1 MGPVTAA
8 YAVSNVPSVDAAVD
22 AATADNDGVA
32 SRDAGSVDVGA
43 ADDSSS
49 ATNVDESADEDFGV
63 DVSENYQQ
71 AEPIDSS
78 FQYVYLASPSLP
90 SGTDQVVAFAT
101 PDDDDSLS
109 SATLNY
115 VSANG
120 IQGTIEAS
128 GTADNS
134 AAFVF
139 GSTLKSNT
147 YFLTSITY
155 ALQGDGSE
163 HEVDLSDRDYSFTV
177 INGSVSSE
185 GTSVYYAD
193 GDGNA
198 VEAQSI
204 QQALECADSPDG
216 ISTYAERSAR
226 NVGVIALDAGHGG
239 VDSGAQ
245 GNGKSEADLTWKI
258 MTACK
263 NKLEA
268 YGFKIV
274 LAREQ
279 SGYYPSNDYLYRV
292 QRCID
297 QGAQA
302 FVSFHINSGSSGAHG
317 AEVYAP
323 TANGT
328 DYTQVSVELANKV
341 MNNLAAMGLTYRG
354 VFQMEVGDEFA
365 VIRCAREQGIPG
377 ILIEH
382 GFISNYGDVVNYF
395 SDDGCRRLGEADAA
409 AIIAQFPHPYSVNGI
424 SFSEELG
431 HAGSTVK
438 IGVNV
443 SGKTDGLRYKF
454 VWHRAGSDWSDS
466 NWGVIG
472 QDLTSPSISWTLPQA
487 GEYEIYADVIDSNG
501 YVTSTSKYK
510 VVNWSLESLE
520 VSGSA
525 LCGKPVKLQAKVS
538 GDASGLKYKFVWEK
552 GGWAKW
558 GVAQQPS
565 ASSSC
570 EWTPTEPGE
579 YTVYLDVIDGSA
591 ERHLTRKVTVGER
604 YSVESLEVS
613 GSALC
618 GKPVKLQAKVSGD
631 ASGLK
636 YKFVWEKG
644 GWAKWGVAQQPSASS
659 SCEWTPTEP
668 GEYTVY
674 LDVIDGSAE
683 RHLTRKVTVGERYSV
698 ESLEVSGDARCG
710 KPVKLQAKVSGDAS
724 GLKYKFVWEK
734 GGWAKWGVA
743 QQPSASSSCEWT
755 PTEPGE
761 YTVYL
766 DVIDG
771 SAERHLTR
779 KVTVG
784 ERYSVESLEVSGS
797 ALCGKPVKLQAKVS
811 GDASGLK
818 YKFVWEKGGWAKWG
832 VAQQPSA
839 SSSCEWTPTE
849 PGEYTVYLDVIDGSA
864 ERHLTRKVTVG
875 ERYSVESLEVSGDAR
890 CGKPVKLQ
898 AKVSG
903 DASGL
908 KYKFVWEKGGWAKWG
923 VAQQPSASSSCEW
936 TPTEPGEY
944 TVYLDVID
952 GSAERHLTR
961 KVTVGERYSVES
973 LEVSGSALCGKPVKL
988 QAKVSGDASGLKYK
1002 FVWEKGGWAKWGVA
1016 QQPSASS
1023 SCEWTPTE
1031 PGEYTVYLD
1040 VIDGSAERHLTRK
1053 VTVEGTP
1060 IMGSLQTSV
1069 DAMVNLYEST
1079 GHTYPSDEFVSKGAP
1094 TIRDFCSLI
1103 VEAAVSEGVRPEVVF
1118 AQAMLE
1124 TGWLQFGGSV
1134 KPNQCNFA
1142 GLGAVNQQSGGAR
1155 FDDVYQG
1162 LLAQVQHLKGYAT
1175 GAALNN
1181 TCVDPRYEV
1190 LQSKGF
1196 LGVAPYLEDL
1206 NGRWAVPGDTYGQN
1220 IARIISLIG

>member
-1 MGPVTAA
+1 MKNALRASTVFSMATLLAASSLIGPVTAA
-8 YAVSNVPSVDAAVD
+8 YAANNVQSMDVASGAVPVDDSVTSRVEDSIDGEDVAVD
-22 AATADNDGVA
+22 QSLPVNAME
-32 SRDAGSVDVGA
+32 SE
-43 ADDSSS
+43 
-49 ATNVDESADEDFGV
+49 DEGFRV
-63 DVSENYQQ
+63 DVSAPEHE
-71 AEPIDSS
+71 AESVDSS
-78 FQYVYLASPSLP
+78 FQYVYLSYPSLP
-90 SGTDQVVAFAT
+90 GGTDQVVAFAT
-101 PDDDDSLS
+101 PDDGDTLA

-120 IQGTIEAS
+120 VQGTTVAS
-128 GTADNS
+128 ESAGNS

-155 ALQGDGSE
+155 VLQGDGTE
-163 HEVDLSDRDYSFTV
+163 HVVDLSDRDYSFTV
-177 INGSVSSE
+177 VDSSVSSE

-193 GDGNA
+193 GEGNA

-274 LAREQ
+274 LARQQ

-302 FVSFHINSGSSGAHG
+302 YVSFHINSGSSGAHG

-613 GSALC
+613 GDARC

-784 ERYSVESLEVSGS
+784 ERYSVESLEVSG
-797 ALCGKPVKLQAKVS
+797 
-811 GDASGLK
+811 
-818 YKFVWEKGGWAKWG
+818 
-832 VAQQPSA
+832 
-839 SSSCEWTPTE
+839 
-849 PGEYTVYLDVIDGSA
+849 
-864 ERHLTRKVTVG
+864 
-875 ERYSVESLEVSGDAR
+875 DAR
-890 CGKPVKLQ
+890 
-898 AKVSG
+898 
-903 DASGL
+903 
-908 KYKFVWEKGGWAKWG
+908 
-923 VAQQPSASSSCEW
+923 
-936 TPTEPGEY
+936 
-944 TVYLDVID
+944 
-952 GSAERHLTR
+952 
-961 KVTVGERYSVES
+961 
-973 LEVSGSALCGKPVKL
+973 CGKPVKL

>member
-8 YAVSNVPSVDAAVD
+8 YAANNVQSMDVAPGTVPVDD
-22 AATADNDGVA
+22 SVA
-32 SRDAGSVDVGA
+32 SRDESSIDGEDTAVDRSLPADATESEDEGFSVDV
-43 ADDSSS
+43 S
-49 ATNVDESADEDFGV
+49 APEHEVESV
-63 DVSENYQQ
+63 
-71 AEPIDSS
+71 DSS
-78 FQYVYLASPSLP
+78 FQYVYLAYPSLP

-101 PDDDDSLS
+101 PDDGDILA

-120 IQGTIEAS
+120 VQGTTVAS
-128 GTADNS
+128 ESAGNS

-155 ALQGDGSE
+155 VLQGDGTE
-163 HEVDLSDRDYSFTV
+163 HVVDLSDRDYSFT
-177 INGSVSSE
+177 IIDSSMNSE
-185 GTSVYYAD
+185 STSVYYAD

-487 GEYEIYADVIDSNG
+487 GEYEIYVDVIDSYG

-520 VSGSA
+520 VSG
-525 LCGKPVKLQAKVS
+525 
-538 GDASGLKYKFVWEK
+538 
-552 GGWAKW
+552 
-558 GVAQQPS
+558 
-565 ASSSC
+565 
-570 EWTPTEPGE
+570 
-579 YTVYLDVIDGSA
+579 
-591 ERHLTRKVTVGER
+591 
-604 YSVESLEVS
+604 
-613 GSALC
+613 
-618 GKPVKLQAKVSGD
+618 
-631 ASGLK
+631 
-636 YKFVWEKG
+636 
-644 GWAKWGVAQQPSASS
+644 
-659 SCEWTPTEP
+659 
-668 GEYTVY
+668 
-674 LDVIDGSAE
+674 
-683 RHLTRKVTVGERYSV
+683 
-698 ESLEVSGDARCG
+698 DAR
-710 KPVKLQAKVSGDAS
+710 
-724 GLKYKFVWEK
+724 
-734 GGWAKWGVA
+734 
-743 QQPSASSSCEWT
+743 
-755 PTEPGE
+755 
-761 YTVYL
+761 
-766 DVIDG
+766 
-771 SAERHLTR
+771 
-779 KVTVG
+779 
-784 ERYSVESLEVSGS
+784 
-797 ALCGKPVKLQAKVS
+797 
-811 GDASGLK
+811 
-818 YKFVWEKGGWAKWG
+818 
-832 VAQQPSA
+832 
-839 SSSCEWTPTE
+839 
-849 PGEYTVYLDVIDGSA
+849 
-864 ERHLTRKVTVG
+864 
-875 ERYSVESLEVSGDAR
+875 
-890 CGKPVKLQ
+890 
-898 AKVSG
+898 
-903 DASGL
+903 
-908 KYKFVWEKGGWAKWG
+908 
-923 VAQQPSASSSCEW
+923 
-936 TPTEPGEY
+936 
-944 TVYLDVID
+944 
-952 GSAERHLTR
+952 
-961 KVTVGERYSVES
+961 
-973 LEVSGSALCGKPVKL
+973 CGKPVKL

>member
-8 YAVSNVPSVDAAVD
+8 YAVSNVPSADAAVD

-71 AEPIDSS
+71 AEPVDSS
-78 FQYVYLASPSLP
+78 FQYVYLASPSVP

-155 ALQGDGSE
+155 VLRADDSE
-163 HEVDLSDRDYSFTV
+163 HELDLSDRDYSFTV
-177 INGSVSSE
+177 VDSSVSSE

-216 ISTYAERSAR
+216 VSTYAERSAR

-487 GEYEIYADVIDSNG
+487 GEYEIYVDVIDSNG

-520 VSGSA
+520 VSGDA

-570 EWTPTEPGE
+570 EWTPTEPG
-579 YTVYLDVIDGSA
+579 V
-591 ERHLTRKVTVGER
+591 
-604 YSVESLEVS
+604 
-613 GSALC
+613 
-618 GKPVKLQAKVSGD
+618 
-631 ASGLK
+631 
-636 YKFVWEKG
+636 
-644 GWAKWGVAQQPSASS
+644 
-659 SCEWTPTEP
+659 
-668 GEYTVY
+668 
-674 LDVIDGSAE
+674 
-683 RHLTRKVTVGERYSV
+683 
-698 ESLEVSGDARCG
+698 
-710 KPVKLQAKVSGDAS
+710 
-724 GLKYKFVWEK
+724 
-734 GGWAKWGVA
+734 
-743 QQPSASSSCEWT
+743 
-755 PTEPGE
+755 
-761 YTVYL
+761 
-766 DVIDG
+766 
-771 SAERHLTR
+771 
-779 KVTVG
+779 
-784 ERYSVESLEVSGS
+784 
-797 ALCGKPVKLQAKVS
+797 
-811 GDASGLK
+811 
-818 YKFVWEKGGWAKWG
+818 
-832 VAQQPSA
+832 
-839 SSSCEWTPTE
+839 
-849 PGEYTVYLDVIDGSA
+849 
-864 ERHLTRKVTVG
+864 
-875 ERYSVESLEVSGDAR
+875 
-890 CGKPVKLQ
+890 
-898 AKVSG
+898 
-903 DASGL
+903 
-908 KYKFVWEKGGWAKWG
+908 
-923 VAQQPSASSSCEW
+923 
-936 TPTEPGEY
+936 
-944 TVYLDVID
+944 
-952 GSAERHLTR
+952 
-961 KVTVGERYSVES
+961 
-973 LEVSGSALCGKPVKL
+973 
-988 QAKVSGDASGLKYK
+988 
-1002 FVWEKGGWAKWGVA
+1002 
-1016 QQPSASS
+1016 
-1023 SCEWTPTE
+1023 
-1031 PGEYTVYLD
+1031 YTVYLD

-1079 GHTYPSDEFVSKGAP
+1079 GHTYPSDEFISKGAP

-1181 TCVDPRYEV
+1181 ACVDPRYEV

>member
-1 MGPVTAA
+1 MKNALRASTVFSMATLLAASSLMGPVTAA
-8 YAVSNVPSVDAAVD
+8 YAANNVQSMDVASGTVPVDD
-22 AATADNDGVA
+22 SVA
-32 SRDAGSVDVGA
+32 SRDESSIDGEDTAVDRSLPADATESEGEGFSVDV
-43 ADDSSS
+43 S
-49 ATNVDESADEDFGV
+49 APEHEVESV
-63 DVSENYQQ
+63 
-71 AEPIDSS
+71 DSS
-78 FQYVYLASPSLP
+78 FQYVYLAYPSLP
-90 SGTDQVVAFAT
+90 GGTDQVVAFAT
-101 PDDDDSLS
+101 PDDGDTLA

-120 IQGTIEAS
+120 VKGTTVSSESA
-128 GTADNS
+128 GNS

-147 YFLTSITY
+147 YYLTSITY
-155 ALQGDGSE
+155 VLQGDGTE
-163 HEVDLSDRDYSFTV
+163 HVVDLSDRDYSFTV
-177 INGSVSSE
+177 VDGSVSSE

-487 GEYEIYADVIDSNG
+487 GEYEIYVDVIDSNG

-520 VSGSA
+520 VSGDA

-570 EWTPTEPGE
+570 EWTPTEPG
-579 YTVYLDVIDGSA
+579 V
-591 ERHLTRKVTVGER
+591 
-604 YSVESLEVS
+604 
-613 GSALC
+613 
-618 GKPVKLQAKVSGD
+618 
-631 ASGLK
+631 
-636 YKFVWEKG
+636 
-644 GWAKWGVAQQPSASS
+644 
-659 SCEWTPTEP
+659 
-668 GEYTVY
+668 
-674 LDVIDGSAE
+674 
-683 RHLTRKVTVGERYSV
+683 
-698 ESLEVSGDARCG
+698 
-710 KPVKLQAKVSGDAS
+710 
-724 GLKYKFVWEK
+724 
-734 GGWAKWGVA
+734 
-743 QQPSASSSCEWT
+743 
-755 PTEPGE
+755 
-761 YTVYL
+761 
-766 DVIDG
+766 
-771 SAERHLTR
+771 
-779 KVTVG
+779 
-784 ERYSVESLEVSGS
+784 
-797 ALCGKPVKLQAKVS
+797 
-811 GDASGLK
+811 
-818 YKFVWEKGGWAKWG
+818 
-832 VAQQPSA
+832 
-839 SSSCEWTPTE
+839 
-849 PGEYTVYLDVIDGSA
+849 
-864 ERHLTRKVTVG
+864 
-875 ERYSVESLEVSGDAR
+875 
-890 CGKPVKLQ
+890 
-898 AKVSG
+898 
-903 DASGL
+903 
-908 KYKFVWEKGGWAKWG
+908 
-923 VAQQPSASSSCEW
+923 
-936 TPTEPGEY
+936 
-944 TVYLDVID
+944 
-952 GSAERHLTR
+952 
-961 KVTVGERYSVES
+961 
-973 LEVSGSALCGKPVKL
+973 
-988 QAKVSGDASGLKYK
+988 
-1002 FVWEKGGWAKWGVA
+1002 
-1016 QQPSASS
+1016 
-1023 SCEWTPTE
+1023 
-1031 PGEYTVYLD
+1031 YTVYLD

-1079 GHTYPSDEFVSKGAP
+1079 GHTYPSDEFISKGAP

-1181 TCVDPRYEV
+1181 ACVDPRYEV

>member
-1 MGPVTAA
+1 MGPAAAA
-8 YAVSNVPSVDAAVD
+8 YAASNVPSVDVAVD

-32 SRDAGSVDVGA
+32 SRDAGSVDVDA
-43 ADDSSS
+43 ADDSLP
-49 ATNVDESADEDFGV
+49 AMNVDESADEDFGF

-71 AEPIDSS
+71 AEPVDSS
-78 FQYVYLASPSLP
+78 FQYVYLAYPSLP
-90 SGTDQVVAFAT
+90 SGADQVVAFAT
-101 PDDDDSLS
+101 PDDGDSLA

-120 IQGTIEAS
+120 VQGTTVAS
-128 GTADNS
+128 ESAGNS

-155 ALQGDGSE
+155 VLQGDDTE
-163 HEVDLSDRDYSFTV
+163 HVVDLSDRDYSFTV
-177 INGSVSSE
+177 VDSSVSSE

-268 YGFKIV
+268 YGFKVV
-274 LAREQ
+274 LARQQ

-382 GFISNYGDVVNYF
+382 GFISNYGDVANYF

-431 HAGSTVK
+431 CTGSTVK
-438 IGVNV
+438 IGVSV

-454 VWHRAGSDWSDS
+454 VWHRVGSDWSDS

-510 VVNWSLESLE
+510 VVNWSLKSL
-520 VSGSA
+520 
-525 LCGKPVKLQAKVS
+525 
-538 GDASGLKYKFVWEK
+538 D
-552 GGWAKW
+552 
-558 GVAQQPS
+558 
-565 ASSSC
+565 
-570 EWTPTEPGE
+570 
-579 YTVYLDVIDGSA
+579 
-591 ERHLTRKVTVGER
+591 
-604 YSVESLEVS
+604 
-613 GSALC
+613 
-618 GKPVKLQAKVSGD
+618 
-631 ASGLK
+631 
-636 YKFVWEKG
+636 
-644 GWAKWGVAQQPSASS
+644 
-659 SCEWTPTEP
+659 
-668 GEYTVY
+668 
-674 LDVIDGSAE
+674 
-683 RHLTRKVTVGERYSV
+683 
-698 ESLEVSGDARCG
+698 VSGDARCG

-743 QQPSASSSCEWT
+743 QQPSAASSCEWT
-755 PTEPGE
+755 PTEPG
-761 YTVYL
+761 V
-766 DVIDG
+766 
-771 SAERHLTR
+771 
-779 KVTVG
+779 
-784 ERYSVESLEVSGS
+784 
-797 ALCGKPVKLQAKVS
+797 
-811 GDASGLK
+811 
-818 YKFVWEKGGWAKWG
+818 
-832 VAQQPSA
+832 
-839 SSSCEWTPTE
+839 
-849 PGEYTVYLDVIDGSA
+849 
-864 ERHLTRKVTVG
+864 
-875 ERYSVESLEVSGDAR
+875 
-890 CGKPVKLQ
+890 
-898 AKVSG
+898 
-903 DASGL
+903 
-908 KYKFVWEKGGWAKWG
+908 
-923 VAQQPSASSSCEW
+923 
-936 TPTEPGEY
+936 
-944 TVYLDVID
+944 
-952 GSAERHLTR
+952 
-961 KVTVGERYSVES
+961 
-973 LEVSGSALCGKPVKL
+973 
-988 QAKVSGDASGLKYK
+988 
-1002 FVWEKGGWAKWGVA
+1002 
-1016 QQPSASS
+1016 
-1023 SCEWTPTE
+1023 
-1031 PGEYTVYLD
+1031 YTVYLD

-1079 GHTYPSDEFVSKGAP
+1079 GHTYPSDEFISKGAP

-1181 TCVDPRYEV
+1181 ACVDPRYEV

>member
-1 MGPVTAA
+1 MGPVAAA
-8 YAVSNVPSVDAAVD
+8 YAASNVPSADAAVD
-22 AATADNDGVA
+22 AATADDDGEA
-32 SRDAGSVDVGA
+32 SRDAGSVDVDA
-43 ADDSSS
+43 ADDSSP

-63 DVSENYQQ
+63 DVSENHQQ
-71 AEPIDSS
+71 AEPVDSS
-78 FQYVYLASPSLP
+78 FQYVYLAYPSLS

-101 PDDDDSLS
+101 PDDGDSLA

-120 IQGTIEAS
+120 VQGTIEAS
-128 GTADNS
+128 ATADNS
-134 AAFVF
+134 AAFIF
-139 GSTLKSNT
+139 GSQLESNT

-382 GFISNYGDVVNYF
+382 GFISNYGDVANYF

-510 VVNWSLESLE
+510 VVNWSL
-520 VSGSA
+520 
-525 LCGKPVKLQAKVS
+525 
-538 GDASGLKYKFVWEK
+538 
-552 GGWAKW
+552 
-558 GVAQQPS
+558 
-565 ASSSC
+565 
-570 EWTPTEPGE
+570 
-579 YTVYLDVIDGSA
+579 
-591 ERHLTRKVTVGER
+591 
-604 YSVESLEVS
+604 
-613 GSALC
+613 
-618 GKPVKLQAKVSGD
+618 
-631 ASGLK
+631 
-636 YKFVWEKG
+636 
-644 GWAKWGVAQQPSASS
+644 
-659 SCEWTPTEP
+659 
-668 GEYTVY
+668 
-674 LDVIDGSAE
+674 
-683 RHLTRKVTVGERYSV
+683 
-698 ESLEVSGDARCG
+698 
-710 KPVKLQAKVSGDAS
+710 
-724 GLKYKFVWEK
+724 
-734 GGWAKWGVA
+734 
-743 QQPSASSSCEWT
+743 
-755 PTEPGE
+755 
-761 YTVYL
+761 
-766 DVIDG
+766 
-771 SAERHLTR
+771 
-779 KVTVG
+779 
-784 ERYSVESLEVSGS
+784 
-797 ALCGKPVKLQAKVS
+797 
-811 GDASGLK
+811 
-818 YKFVWEKGGWAKWG
+818 
-832 VAQQPSA
+832 
-839 SSSCEWTPTE
+839 
-849 PGEYTVYLDVIDGSA
+849 
-864 ERHLTRKVTVG
+864 
-875 ERYSVESLEVSGDAR
+875 
-890 CGKPVKLQ
+890 
-898 AKVSG
+898 
-903 DASGL
+903 
-908 KYKFVWEKGGWAKWG
+908 
-923 VAQQPSASSSCEW
+923 
-936 TPTEPGEY
+936 
-944 TVYLDVID
+944 
-952 GSAERHLTR
+952 
-961 KVTVGERYSVES
+961 ES

>member
-1 MGPVTAA
+1 MKNALRASTVFSMATLLAASSLMGPVTAA
-8 YAVSNVPSVDAAVD
+8 YAANNVQSMDVASGTVPVDD
-22 AATADNDGVA
+22 SVA
-32 SRDAGSVDVGA
+32 SRDESSIDGEDTAVDRSLPADATESEDEGFSVDV
-43 ADDSSS
+43 S
-49 ATNVDESADEDFGV
+49 APEHEVESV
-63 DVSENYQQ
+63 
-71 AEPIDSS
+71 DSS
-78 FQYVYLASPSLP
+78 FQYVYLAYPSLP

-101 PDDDDSLS
+101 PDDGDILA

-120 IQGTIEAS
+120 VQGTTVAS
-128 GTADNS
+128 ESAGNS

-155 ALQGDGSE
+155 VLQGDGTE
-163 HEVDLSDRDYSFTV
+163 HVVDLSDRDYSFM
-177 INGSVSSE
+177 IIDSSMNSE
-185 GTSVYYAD
+185 STSVYYAD

-216 ISTYAERSAR
+216 ISTHAERSAR

-382 GFISNYGDVVNYF
+382 GFISNYGDVANYF

-591 ERHLTRKVTVGER
+591 ERHLTRKVTV
-604 YSVESLEVS
+604 
-613 GSALC
+613 
-618 GKPVKLQAKVSGD
+618 
-631 ASGLK
+631 
-636 YKFVWEKG
+636 
-644 GWAKWGVAQQPSASS
+644 
-659 SCEWTPTEP
+659 
-668 GEYTVY
+668 
-674 LDVIDGSAE
+674 
-683 RHLTRKVTVGERYSV
+683 
-698 ESLEVSGDARCG
+698 
-710 KPVKLQAKVSGDAS
+710 
-724 GLKYKFVWEK
+724 
-734 GGWAKWGVA
+734 
-743 QQPSASSSCEWT
+743 
-755 PTEPGE
+755 
-761 YTVYL
+761 
-766 DVIDG
+766 
-771 SAERHLTR
+771 
-779 KVTVG
+779 
-784 ERYSVESLEVSGS
+784 
-797 ALCGKPVKLQAKVS
+797 
-811 GDASGLK
+811 
-818 YKFVWEKGGWAKWG
+818 
-832 VAQQPSA
+832 
-839 SSSCEWTPTE
+839 
-849 PGEYTVYLDVIDGSA
+849 
-864 ERHLTRKVTVG
+864 
-875 ERYSVESLEVSGDAR
+875 
-890 CGKPVKLQ
+890 
-898 AKVSG
+898 
-903 DASGL
+903 
-908 KYKFVWEKGGWAKWG
+908 
-923 VAQQPSASSSCEW
+923 
-936 TPTEPGEY
+936 
-944 TVYLDVID
+944 
-952 GSAERHLTR
+952 
-961 KVTVGERYSVES
+961 
-973 LEVSGSALCGKPVKL
+973 
-988 QAKVSGDASGLKYK
+988 
-1002 FVWEKGGWAKWGVA
+1002 
-1016 QQPSASS
+1016 
-1023 SCEWTPTE
+1023 
-1031 PGEYTVYLD
+1031 
-1040 VIDGSAERHLTRK
+1040 
-1053 VTVEGTP
+1053 EGTP

-1079 GHTYPSDEFVSKGAP
+1079 GHTYPSDAFVSKGAP

>member
-1 MGPVTAA
+1 MDVASDVVLAG
-8 YAVSNVPSVDAAVD
+8 
-22 AATADNDGVA
+22 DGVA
-32 SRDAGSVDVGA
+32 SRGEDSAGGDAAANQSPSTDVDDSTEEDFRADASVDERQV
-43 ADDSSS
+43 
-49 ATNVDESADEDFGV
+49 
-63 DVSENYQQ
+63 
-71 AEPIDSS
+71 EPSDSS
-78 FQYVYLASPSLP
+78 FQYVYLAYPSLP
-90 SGTDQVVAFAT
+90 GGTGQVVAFAT
-101 PDDDDSLS
+101 PDDGDTIA
-109 SATLNY
+109 SAKLNY

-120 IQGTIEAS
+120 VQGTIEAS
-128 GTADNS
+128 ATADNS
-134 AAFVF
+134 AAFIF
-139 GSTLKSNT
+139 GSQLESNT

-177 INGSVSSE
+177 VDGSVSSE

-274 LAREQ
+274 LARQQ

-323 TANGT
+323 TANDA

-382 GFISNYGDVVNYF
+382 GFISNYGDVANYF

-424 SFSEELG
+424 TFSEELG
-431 HAGSTVK
+431 CTGSTVK
-438 IGVNV
+438 IGVSV

-472 QDLTSPSISWTLPQA
+472 QDLTSSSISWTLPQA

-520 VSGSA
+520 VSGDA
-525 LCGKPVKLQAKVS
+525 LCGKPA
-538 GDASGLKYKFVWEK
+538 
-552 GGWAKW
+552 
-558 GVAQQPS
+558 
-565 ASSSC
+565 
-570 EWTPTEPGE
+570 
-579 YTVYLDVIDGSA
+579 
-591 ERHLTRKVTVGER
+591 
-604 YSVESLEVS
+604 
-613 GSALC
+613 
-618 GKPVKLQAKVSGD
+618 
-631 ASGLK
+631 
-636 YKFVWEKG
+636 
-644 GWAKWGVAQQPSASS
+644 
-659 SCEWTPTEP
+659 
-668 GEYTVY
+668 
-674 LDVIDGSAE
+674 
-683 RHLTRKVTVGERYSV
+683 
-698 ESLEVSGDARCG
+698 
-710 KPVKLQAKVSGDAS
+710 
-724 GLKYKFVWEK
+724 
-734 GGWAKWGVA
+734 
-743 QQPSASSSCEWT
+743 
-755 PTEPGE
+755 
-761 YTVYL
+761 
-766 DVIDG
+766 
-771 SAERHLTR
+771 
-779 KVTVG
+779 
-784 ERYSVESLEVSGS
+784 
-797 ALCGKPVKLQAKVS
+797 
-811 GDASGLK
+811 
-818 YKFVWEKGGWAKWG
+818 
-832 VAQQPSA
+832 
-839 SSSCEWTPTE
+839 
-849 PGEYTVYLDVIDGSA
+849 
-864 ERHLTRKVTVG
+864 
-875 ERYSVESLEVSGDAR
+875 
-890 CGKPVKLQ
+890 
-898 AKVSG
+898 
-903 DASGL
+903 
-908 KYKFVWEKGGWAKWG
+908 
-923 VAQQPSASSSCEW
+923 
-936 TPTEPGEY
+936 
-944 TVYLDVID
+944 
-952 GSAERHLTR
+952 
-961 KVTVGERYSVES
+961 
-973 LEVSGSALCGKPVKL
+973 KL

-1079 GHTYPSDEFVSKGAP
+1079 GHTYPSDAFVSKGAP

>member
-1 MGPVTAA
+1 MKNALRASTVFSMATLLAASSLMGPVTAA
-8 YAVSNVPSVDAAVD
+8 YAANNVQSMDVASGTVPVDD
-22 AATADNDGVA
+22 SVA
-32 SRDAGSVDVGA
+32 SRDESSIDGEDTAVDRSLPADATESEDEGFSVDV
-43 ADDSSS
+43 S
-49 ATNVDESADEDFGV
+49 APEHEVESV
-63 DVSENYQQ
+63 
-71 AEPIDSS
+71 DSS
-78 FQYVYLASPSLP
+78 FQYVYLAYPSLP

-101 PDDDDSLS
+101 PDDGDILA

-120 IQGTIEAS
+120 VQGTTVAS
-128 GTADNS
+128 ESAGNS

-155 ALQGDGSE
+155 VLQGDGTE
-163 HEVDLSDRDYSFTV
+163 HVVDLSDRDYSFM
-177 INGSVSSE
+177 IIDSSMNSE
-185 GTSVYYAD
+185 STSVYYAD

-263 NKLEA
+263 KKLEA

-302 FVSFHINSGSSGAHG
+302 YVSFHINSGSSGAHG

-382 GFISNYGDVVNYF
+382 GFISNYGDVANYF

-510 VVNWSLESLE
+510 VVNWSL
-520 VSGSA
+520 
-525 LCGKPVKLQAKVS
+525 
-538 GDASGLKYKFVWEK
+538 
-552 GGWAKW
+552 
-558 GVAQQPS
+558 
-565 ASSSC
+565 
-570 EWTPTEPGE
+570 
-579 YTVYLDVIDGSA
+579 
-591 ERHLTRKVTVGER
+591 
-604 YSVESLEVS
+604 
-613 GSALC
+613 
-618 GKPVKLQAKVSGD
+618 
-631 ASGLK
+631 
-636 YKFVWEKG
+636 
-644 GWAKWGVAQQPSASS
+644 
-659 SCEWTPTEP
+659 
-668 GEYTVY
+668 
-674 LDVIDGSAE
+674 
-683 RHLTRKVTVGERYSV
+683 
-698 ESLEVSGDARCG
+698 
-710 KPVKLQAKVSGDAS
+710 
-724 GLKYKFVWEK
+724 
-734 GGWAKWGVA
+734 
-743 QQPSASSSCEWT
+743 
-755 PTEPGE
+755 
-761 YTVYL
+761 
-766 DVIDG
+766 
-771 SAERHLTR
+771 
-779 KVTVG
+779 
-784 ERYSVESLEVSGS
+784 
-797 ALCGKPVKLQAKVS
+797 
-811 GDASGLK
+811 
-818 YKFVWEKGGWAKWG
+818 
-832 VAQQPSA
+832 
-839 SSSCEWTPTE
+839 
-849 PGEYTVYLDVIDGSA
+849 
-864 ERHLTRKVTVG
+864 
-875 ERYSVESLEVSGDAR
+875 
-890 CGKPVKLQ
+890 
-898 AKVSG
+898 
-903 DASGL
+903 
-908 KYKFVWEKGGWAKWG
+908 
-923 VAQQPSASSSCEW
+923 
-936 TPTEPGEY
+936 
-944 TVYLDVID
+944 
-952 GSAERHLTR
+952 
-961 KVTVGERYSVES
+961 ES

>member
-1 MGPVTAA
+1 MKKALRASTAFSLAGLLTISSLIGPVTAA
-8 YAVSNVPSVDAAVD
+8 YAVSNVPSADAAVC
-22 AATADNDGVA
+22 AATADDDGVA

-43 ADDSSS
+43 ADDSSP
-49 ATNVDESADEDFGV
+49 ATNVDESADEDFDV

-71 AEPIDSS
+71 AEPLDSS
-78 FQYVYLASPSLP
+78 FQYVYLAYPSLP
-90 SGTDQVVAFAT
+90 SGTDQVIAFAT

-128 GTADNS
+128 ATADNS
-134 AAFVF
+134 VAFTF
-139 GSTLKSNT
+139 GSQLESNT

-155 ALQGDGSE
+155 VLQGDGTE
-163 HEVDLSDRDYSFTV
+163 YVVDLSDRDYSFT
-177 INGSVSSE
+177 IIDSSMNSE

-193 GDGNA
+193 SDGNA

-216 ISTYAERSAR
+216 VSTYAERSAR

-268 YGFKIV
+268 YGFKVV

-382 GFISNYGDVVNYF
+382 GFISNYGDVANFF

-409 AIIAQFPHPYSVNGI
+409 AIIAQFPHPYSIDGI
-424 SFSEELG
+424 SFSEDMG
-431 HAGSTVK
+431 RAGTSIN

-443 SGKTDGLRYKF
+443 VGKTNGLKYKF
-454 VWHRAGSDWSDS
+454 VWHKSGMDWSDD
-466 NWGVIG
+466 NWGIIG
-472 QDLTSPSISWTLPQA
+472 QDLTKPSVSWTLPKA
-487 GEYEIYADVIDSNG
+487 GNYEIYADVIDSNG
-501 YVTSTSKYK
+501 YITSTSEYK
-510 VVNWSLESLE
+510 VVNWSLESLD
-520 VSGSA
+520 VSGDA
-525 LCGKPVKLQAKVS
+525 RCGKPVKLRAKVS

-570 EWTPTEPGE
+570 EWTPTEPGD
-579 YTVYLDVIDGSA
+579 YTVYLDVIDGSGQK
-591 ERHLTRKVTVGER
+591 HMTRKVTVGER
-604 YSVESLEVS
+604 YTLESLDVS
-613 GSALC
+613 GDARC
-618 GKPVKLQAKVSGD
+618 GKPVKLRAKVSGD

-668 GEYTVY
+668 GDYTVY
-674 LDVIDGSAE
+674 LDVINGSDQK
-683 RHLTRKVTVGERYSV
+683 HMTRKVTVV
-698 ESLEVSGDARCG
+698 
-710 KPVKLQAKVSGDAS
+710 
-724 GLKYKFVWEK
+724 
-734 GGWAKWGVA
+734 
-743 QQPSASSSCEWT
+743 
-755 PTEPGE
+755 
-761 YTVYL
+761 
-766 DVIDG
+766 
-771 SAERHLTR
+771 
-779 KVTVG
+779 
-784 ERYSVESLEVSGS
+784 
-797 ALCGKPVKLQAKVS
+797 
-811 GDASGLK
+811 
-818 YKFVWEKGGWAKWG
+818 
-832 VAQQPSA
+832 
-839 SSSCEWTPTE
+839 
-849 PGEYTVYLDVIDGSA
+849 
-864 ERHLTRKVTVG
+864 
-875 ERYSVESLEVSGDAR
+875 
-890 CGKPVKLQ
+890 
-898 AKVSG
+898 
-903 DASGL
+903 
-908 KYKFVWEKGGWAKWG
+908 
-923 VAQQPSASSSCEW
+923 
-936 TPTEPGEY
+936 
-944 TVYLDVID
+944 
-952 GSAERHLTR
+952 
-961 KVTVGERYSVES
+961 
-973 LEVSGSALCGKPVKL
+973 
-988 QAKVSGDASGLKYK
+988 
-1002 FVWEKGGWAKWGVA
+1002 
-1016 QQPSASS
+1016 
-1023 SCEWTPTE
+1023 
-1031 PGEYTVYLD
+1031 
-1040 VIDGSAERHLTRK
+1040 
-1053 VTVEGTP
+1053 GTP
-1060 IMGSLQTSV
+1060 IMGKSSV
-1069 DAMVNLYEST
+1069 SAESMAKVFTAT
-1079 GHTYPSDEFVSKGAP
+1079 GNAYPTHVYSQKGAAD
-1094 TIRDFCSLI
+1094 ISEFCEQ
-1103 VEAAVSEGVRPEVVF
+1103 VVNAASSEGVRPEVVF

-1134 KPNQCNFA
+1134 SVDQCNFA
-1142 GLGAVNQQSGGAR
+1142 GLGATGSQIKGAS
-1155 FDDVYQG
+1155 FDSVYQG
-1162 LLAQVQHLKGYAT
+1162 LLAQTQHLKGYAT
-1175 GAALNN
+1175 TASLTN
-1181 TCVDPRYEV
+1181 TCVDPRYQV
-1190 LQSKGF
+1190 LVDKGL
-1196 LGVAPYLEDL
+1196 LGVSPCLEDL
-1206 NGRWAVPGDTYGQN
+1206 NGLWAVPGDGYGQ
-1220 IARIISLIG
+1220 RISKLIDRLI

>member
-1 MGPVTAA
+1 MDVAPGTVPVDD
-8 YAVSNVPSVDAAVD
+8 S
-22 AATADNDGVA
+22 VA
-32 SRDAGSVDVGA
+32 SRDESSIDGEDTAVDRSLPADATESEDEGFSVDV
-43 ADDSSS
+43 S
-49 ATNVDESADEDFGV
+49 APEHEVESV
-63 DVSENYQQ
+63 
-71 AEPIDSS
+71 DSS
-78 FQYVYLASPSLP
+78 FQYVYLAYPSLP

-101 PDDDDSLS
+101 PDDGDILA

-120 IQGTIEAS
+120 VQGTTVAS
-128 GTADNS
+128 ESAGNS

-155 ALQGDGSE
+155 VLQGDGTE
-163 HEVDLSDRDYSFTV
+163 HVVDLSDRDYSFT
-177 INGSVSSE
+177 IIDSSMNSE
-185 GTSVYYAD
+185 STSVYYAD

-382 GFISNYGDVVNYF
+382 GFISNYGDVANYF

-591 ERHLTRKVTVGER
+591 ERHLTRKVTV
-604 YSVESLEVS
+604 
-613 GSALC
+613 
-618 GKPVKLQAKVSGD
+618 
-631 ASGLK
+631 
-636 YKFVWEKG
+636 
-644 GWAKWGVAQQPSASS
+644 
-659 SCEWTPTEP
+659 
-668 GEYTVY
+668 
-674 LDVIDGSAE
+674 
-683 RHLTRKVTVGERYSV
+683 
-698 ESLEVSGDARCG
+698 
-710 KPVKLQAKVSGDAS
+710 
-724 GLKYKFVWEK
+724 
-734 GGWAKWGVA
+734 
-743 QQPSASSSCEWT
+743 
-755 PTEPGE
+755 
-761 YTVYL
+761 
-766 DVIDG
+766 
-771 SAERHLTR
+771 
-779 KVTVG
+779 
-784 ERYSVESLEVSGS
+784 
-797 ALCGKPVKLQAKVS
+797 
-811 GDASGLK
+811 
-818 YKFVWEKGGWAKWG
+818 
-832 VAQQPSA
+832 
-839 SSSCEWTPTE
+839 
-849 PGEYTVYLDVIDGSA
+849 
-864 ERHLTRKVTVG
+864 
-875 ERYSVESLEVSGDAR
+875 
-890 CGKPVKLQ
+890 
-898 AKVSG
+898 
-903 DASGL
+903 
-908 KYKFVWEKGGWAKWG
+908 
-923 VAQQPSASSSCEW
+923 
-936 TPTEPGEY
+936 
-944 TVYLDVID
+944 
-952 GSAERHLTR
+952 
-961 KVTVGERYSVES
+961 
-973 LEVSGSALCGKPVKL
+973 
-988 QAKVSGDASGLKYK
+988 
-1002 FVWEKGGWAKWGVA
+1002 
-1016 QQPSASS
+1016 
-1023 SCEWTPTE
+1023 
-1031 PGEYTVYLD
+1031 
-1040 VIDGSAERHLTRK
+1040 
-1053 VTVEGTP
+1053 EGTP

-1079 GHTYPSDEFVSKGAP
+1079 GHTYPSDAFVSKGAP

>member
-1 MGPVTAA
+1 M
-8 YAVSNVPSVDAAVD
+8 
-22 AATADNDGVA
+22 
-32 SRDAGSVDVGA
+32 
-43 ADDSSS
+43 
-49 ATNVDESADEDFGV
+49 E
-63 DVSENYQQ
+63 
-71 AEPIDSS
+71 
-78 FQYVYLASPSLP
+78 
-90 SGTDQVVAFAT
+90 
-101 PDDDDSLS
+101 
-109 SATLNY
+109 
-115 VSANG
+115 
-120 IQGTIEAS
+120 
-128 GTADNS
+128 
-134 AAFVF
+134 
-139 GSTLKSNT
+139 SNT

-204 QQALECADSPDG
+204 QQALGCADSPDG

-382 GFISNYGDVVNYF
+382 GFISNYGDVANYF

-520 VSGSA
+520 VSG
-525 LCGKPVKLQAKVS
+525 
-538 GDASGLKYKFVWEK
+538 
-552 GGWAKW
+552 
-558 GVAQQPS
+558 
-565 ASSSC
+565 
-570 EWTPTEPGE
+570 
-579 YTVYLDVIDGSA
+579 
-591 ERHLTRKVTVGER
+591 
-604 YSVESLEVS
+604 
-613 GSALC
+613 
-618 GKPVKLQAKVSGD
+618 
-631 ASGLK
+631 
-636 YKFVWEKG
+636 
-644 GWAKWGVAQQPSASS
+644 
-659 SCEWTPTEP
+659 
-668 GEYTVY
+668 
-674 LDVIDGSAE
+674 
-683 RHLTRKVTVGERYSV
+683 
-698 ESLEVSGDARCG
+698 DAR
-710 KPVKLQAKVSGDAS
+710 
-724 GLKYKFVWEK
+724 
-734 GGWAKWGVA
+734 
-743 QQPSASSSCEWT
+743 
-755 PTEPGE
+755 
-761 YTVYL
+761 
-766 DVIDG
+766 
-771 SAERHLTR
+771 
-779 KVTVG
+779 
-784 ERYSVESLEVSGS
+784 
-797 ALCGKPVKLQAKVS
+797 
-811 GDASGLK
+811 
-818 YKFVWEKGGWAKWG
+818 
-832 VAQQPSA
+832 
-839 SSSCEWTPTE
+839 
-849 PGEYTVYLDVIDGSA
+849 
-864 ERHLTRKVTVG
+864 
-875 ERYSVESLEVSGDAR
+875 
-890 CGKPVKLQ
+890 
-898 AKVSG
+898 
-903 DASGL
+903 
-908 KYKFVWEKGGWAKWG
+908 
-923 VAQQPSASSSCEW
+923 
-936 TPTEPGEY
+936 
-944 TVYLDVID
+944 
-952 GSAERHLTR
+952 
-961 KVTVGERYSVES
+961 
-973 LEVSGSALCGKPVKL
+973 CGKPVKL

>member
-1 MGPVTAA
+1 MKNALRASTVFSMATLLAASSLMGPVTAA
-8 YAVSNVPSVDAAVD
+8 YAANNVQSMDVAPGTVPVDD
-22 AATADNDGVA
+22 SVA
-32 SRDAGSVDVGA
+32 SRDESSIDGEDTAVDRSLPADATESEDEGFSVDV
-43 ADDSSS
+43 S
-49 ATNVDESADEDFGV
+49 APEHEV
-63 DVSENYQQ
+63 
-71 AEPIDSS
+71 EPVDSS

-155 ALQGDGSE
+155 VLRADDSE
-163 HEVDLSDRDYSFTV
+163 HELDLSDRDYSFTV
-177 INGSVSSE
+177 VDSSVSSE

-216 ISTYAERSAR
+216 VSTYAERSAR

-487 GEYEIYADVIDSNG
+487 GEYEIYVDVIDSNG

-520 VSGSA
+520 VSG
-525 LCGKPVKLQAKVS
+525 
-538 GDASGLKYKFVWEK
+538 
-552 GGWAKW
+552 
-558 GVAQQPS
+558 
-565 ASSSC
+565 
-570 EWTPTEPGE
+570 
-579 YTVYLDVIDGSA
+579 
-591 ERHLTRKVTVGER
+591 
-604 YSVESLEVS
+604 
-613 GSALC
+613 
-618 GKPVKLQAKVSGD
+618 
-631 ASGLK
+631 
-636 YKFVWEKG
+636 
-644 GWAKWGVAQQPSASS
+644 
-659 SCEWTPTEP
+659 
-668 GEYTVY
+668 
-674 LDVIDGSAE
+674 
-683 RHLTRKVTVGERYSV
+683 
-698 ESLEVSGDARCG
+698 DAR
-710 KPVKLQAKVSGDAS
+710 
-724 GLKYKFVWEK
+724 
-734 GGWAKWGVA
+734 
-743 QQPSASSSCEWT
+743 
-755 PTEPGE
+755 
-761 YTVYL
+761 
-766 DVIDG
+766 
-771 SAERHLTR
+771 
-779 KVTVG
+779 
-784 ERYSVESLEVSGS
+784 
-797 ALCGKPVKLQAKVS
+797 
-811 GDASGLK
+811 
-818 YKFVWEKGGWAKWG
+818 
-832 VAQQPSA
+832 
-839 SSSCEWTPTE
+839 
-849 PGEYTVYLDVIDGSA
+849 
-864 ERHLTRKVTVG
+864 
-875 ERYSVESLEVSGDAR
+875 
-890 CGKPVKLQ
+890 
-898 AKVSG
+898 
-903 DASGL
+903 
-908 KYKFVWEKGGWAKWG
+908 
-923 VAQQPSASSSCEW
+923 
-936 TPTEPGEY
+936 
-944 TVYLDVID
+944 
-952 GSAERHLTR
+952 
-961 KVTVGERYSVES
+961 
-973 LEVSGSALCGKPVKL
+973 CGKPVKL

>member
-1 MGPVTAA
+1 MKNALRASTVFSMATLLAASSLMGPVTAA
-8 YAVSNVPSVDAAVD
+8 YAANNVQSMDVASGTVPVDD
-22 AATADNDGVA
+22 SVA
-32 SRDAGSVDVGA
+32 SRDESSIDGEDTAVDRSLPADATESEDEGFSVDV
-43 ADDSSS
+43 S
-49 ATNVDESADEDFGV
+49 APEHEVESV
-63 DVSENYQQ
+63 
-71 AEPIDSS
+71 DSS
-78 FQYVYLASPSLP
+78 FQYVYLAYPSLP

-101 PDDDDSLS
+101 PDDGDILA

-120 IQGTIEAS
+120 VQGTTVAS
-128 GTADNS
+128 ESAGNS

-155 ALQGDGSE
+155 VLQGDGTE
-163 HEVDLSDRDYSFTV
+163 HVVDLSDRDYSFT
-177 INGSVSSE
+177 IIDSSMNSE
-185 GTSVYYAD
+185 STSVYYAD

-382 GFISNYGDVVNYF
+382 GFISNYGDVANYF

-591 ERHLTRKVTVGER
+591 ERHLTRKVTV
-604 YSVESLEVS
+604 
-613 GSALC
+613 
-618 GKPVKLQAKVSGD
+618 
-631 ASGLK
+631 
-636 YKFVWEKG
+636 
-644 GWAKWGVAQQPSASS
+644 
-659 SCEWTPTEP
+659 
-668 GEYTVY
+668 
-674 LDVIDGSAE
+674 
-683 RHLTRKVTVGERYSV
+683 
-698 ESLEVSGDARCG
+698 
-710 KPVKLQAKVSGDAS
+710 
-724 GLKYKFVWEK
+724 
-734 GGWAKWGVA
+734 
-743 QQPSASSSCEWT
+743 
-755 PTEPGE
+755 
-761 YTVYL
+761 
-766 DVIDG
+766 
-771 SAERHLTR
+771 
-779 KVTVG
+779 
-784 ERYSVESLEVSGS
+784 
-797 ALCGKPVKLQAKVS
+797 
-811 GDASGLK
+811 
-818 YKFVWEKGGWAKWG
+818 
-832 VAQQPSA
+832 
-839 SSSCEWTPTE
+839 
-849 PGEYTVYLDVIDGSA
+849 
-864 ERHLTRKVTVG
+864 
-875 ERYSVESLEVSGDAR
+875 
-890 CGKPVKLQ
+890 
-898 AKVSG
+898 
-903 DASGL
+903 
-908 KYKFVWEKGGWAKWG
+908 
-923 VAQQPSASSSCEW
+923 
-936 TPTEPGEY
+936 
-944 TVYLDVID
+944 
-952 GSAERHLTR
+952 
-961 KVTVGERYSVES
+961 
-973 LEVSGSALCGKPVKL
+973 
-988 QAKVSGDASGLKYK
+988 
-1002 FVWEKGGWAKWGVA
+1002 
-1016 QQPSASS
+1016 
-1023 SCEWTPTE
+1023 
-1031 PGEYTVYLD
+1031 
-1040 VIDGSAERHLTRK
+1040 
-1053 VTVEGTP
+1053 EGTP

-1079 GHTYPSDEFVSKGAP
+1079 GHTYPSDAFVSKGAP

-1206 NGRWAVPGDTYGQN
+1206 NGRWAVPGETYGQN

>member
-1 MGPVTAA
+1 MKNALRASTVFSMATLLAASSLMGPVTAA
-8 YAVSNVPSVDAAVD
+8 YAANNVQSMDVASGTVPVDD
-22 AATADNDGVA
+22 SVA
-32 SRDAGSVDVGA
+32 SRDESSIDGEDTAVDRSLPADATESEDEGFSVDV
-43 ADDSSS
+43 S
-49 ATNVDESADEDFGV
+49 APEHEVESV
-63 DVSENYQQ
+63 
-71 AEPIDSS
+71 DSS
-78 FQYVYLASPSLP
+78 FQYVYLAYPSLP

-101 PDDDDSLS
+101 PDDGDILA

-120 IQGTIEAS
+120 VQGTTVAS
-128 GTADNS
+128 ESAGNS

-139 GSTLKSNT
+139 GSALKSNT

-155 ALQGDGSE
+155 VLQGDGTE
-163 HEVDLSDRDYSFTV
+163 HVVDLSGRDYSFT
-177 INGSVSSE
+177 IIDSSMNSE
-185 GTSVYYAD
+185 STSVYYAD

-382 GFISNYGDVVNYF
+382 GFISNYGDVANYF

-520 VSGSA
+520 VSG
-525 LCGKPVKLQAKVS
+525 
-538 GDASGLKYKFVWEK
+538 
-552 GGWAKW
+552 
-558 GVAQQPS
+558 
-565 ASSSC
+565 
-570 EWTPTEPGE
+570 
-579 YTVYLDVIDGSA
+579 
-591 ERHLTRKVTVGER
+591 
-604 YSVESLEVS
+604 
-613 GSALC
+613 
-618 GKPVKLQAKVSGD
+618 
-631 ASGLK
+631 
-636 YKFVWEKG
+636 
-644 GWAKWGVAQQPSASS
+644 
-659 SCEWTPTEP
+659 
-668 GEYTVY
+668 
-674 LDVIDGSAE
+674 
-683 RHLTRKVTVGERYSV
+683 
-698 ESLEVSGDARCG
+698 DAR
-710 KPVKLQAKVSGDAS
+710 
-724 GLKYKFVWEK
+724 
-734 GGWAKWGVA
+734 
-743 QQPSASSSCEWT
+743 
-755 PTEPGE
+755 
-761 YTVYL
+761 
-766 DVIDG
+766 
-771 SAERHLTR
+771 
-779 KVTVG
+779 
-784 ERYSVESLEVSGS
+784 
-797 ALCGKPVKLQAKVS
+797 
-811 GDASGLK
+811 
-818 YKFVWEKGGWAKWG
+818 
-832 VAQQPSA
+832 
-839 SSSCEWTPTE
+839 
-849 PGEYTVYLDVIDGSA
+849 
-864 ERHLTRKVTVG
+864 
-875 ERYSVESLEVSGDAR
+875 
-890 CGKPVKLQ
+890 
-898 AKVSG
+898 
-903 DASGL
+903 
-908 KYKFVWEKGGWAKWG
+908 
-923 VAQQPSASSSCEW
+923 
-936 TPTEPGEY
+936 
-944 TVYLDVID
+944 
-952 GSAERHLTR
+952 
-961 KVTVGERYSVES
+961 
-973 LEVSGSALCGKPVKL
+973 CGKPVKL

-1079 GHTYPSDEFVSKGAP
+1079 GHTYPSDAFVSKGAP

>member
-1 MGPVTAA
+1 MKKALRASTAFSLAGLLTISSLMGPVAAA
-8 YAVSNVPSVDAAVD
+8 YAASNVPSADAAVD
-22 AATADNDGVA
+22 AATADDDGEA
-32 SRDAGSVDVGA
+32 SRDAGSVDVDA
-43 ADDSSS
+43 ADDSSP

-63 DVSENYQQ
+63 DVSENHQQ
-71 AEPIDSS
+71 AEPVDSS
-78 FQYVYLASPSLP
+78 FQYVYLAYPSLS

-101 PDDDDSLS
+101 PDDGDSLA

-120 IQGTIEAS
+120 VQGTIEAS
-128 GTADNS
+128 ATADNS
-134 AAFVF
+134 AAFIF
-139 GSTLKSNT
+139 GSQLESNT

-204 QQALECADSPDG
+204 QQALGCADSPDG

-292 QRCID
+292 QRCIN

-382 GFISNYGDVVNYF
+382 GFISNYGDVANYF

-520 VSGSA
+520 VSG
-525 LCGKPVKLQAKVS
+525 
-538 GDASGLKYKFVWEK
+538 
-552 GGWAKW
+552 
-558 GVAQQPS
+558 
-565 ASSSC
+565 
-570 EWTPTEPGE
+570 
-579 YTVYLDVIDGSA
+579 
-591 ERHLTRKVTVGER
+591 
-604 YSVESLEVS
+604 
-613 GSALC
+613 
-618 GKPVKLQAKVSGD
+618 
-631 ASGLK
+631 
-636 YKFVWEKG
+636 
-644 GWAKWGVAQQPSASS
+644 
-659 SCEWTPTEP
+659 
-668 GEYTVY
+668 
-674 LDVIDGSAE
+674 
-683 RHLTRKVTVGERYSV
+683 
-698 ESLEVSGDARCG
+698 DAR
-710 KPVKLQAKVSGDAS
+710 
-724 GLKYKFVWEK
+724 
-734 GGWAKWGVA
+734 
-743 QQPSASSSCEWT
+743 
-755 PTEPGE
+755 
-761 YTVYL
+761 
-766 DVIDG
+766 
-771 SAERHLTR
+771 
-779 KVTVG
+779 
-784 ERYSVESLEVSGS
+784 
-797 ALCGKPVKLQAKVS
+797 
-811 GDASGLK
+811 
-818 YKFVWEKGGWAKWG
+818 
-832 VAQQPSA
+832 
-839 SSSCEWTPTE
+839 
-849 PGEYTVYLDVIDGSA
+849 
-864 ERHLTRKVTVG
+864 
-875 ERYSVESLEVSGDAR
+875 
-890 CGKPVKLQ
+890 
-898 AKVSG
+898 
-903 DASGL
+903 
-908 KYKFVWEKGGWAKWG
+908 
-923 VAQQPSASSSCEW
+923 
-936 TPTEPGEY
+936 
-944 TVYLDVID
+944 
-952 GSAERHLTR
+952 
-961 KVTVGERYSVES
+961 
-973 LEVSGSALCGKPVKL
+973 CGKPVKL

-1069 DAMVNLYEST
+1069 DTMVNLYEST
-1079 GHTYPSDEFVSKGAP
+1079 GNTYPSDEFVSKGAP

>member
-1 MGPVTAA
+1 MGPAAAA
-8 YAVSNVPSVDAAVD
+8 YAVSNVPSVDVAVD

-32 SRDAGSVDVGA
+32 SRDAGSLIAGA
-43 ADDSSS
+43 ADDSSP

-63 DVSENYQQ
+63 DVSENYQPS
-71 AEPIDSS
+71 EPVDSS
-78 FQYVYLASPSLP
+78 FQYVYLAYPSLP
-90 SGTDQVVAFAT
+90 GGTDQVVAFAT
-101 PDDDDSLS
+101 PDDGDTLA
-109 SATLNY
+109 SAMLNY

-120 IQGTIEAS
+120 VQGTTVAS
-128 GTADNS
+128 ESAGNS

-155 ALQGDGSE
+155 VLQGDGTE
-163 HEVDLSDRDYSFTV
+163 HVVDLSDRNYSFTV
-177 INGSVSSE
+177 VDSSVSSE

-193 GDGNA
+193 SNGNA

-328 DYTQVSVELANKV
+328 DYTQVSVELADKV

-591 ERHLTRKVTVGER
+591 ERHLTRKVTV
-604 YSVESLEVS
+604 
-613 GSALC
+613 
-618 GKPVKLQAKVSGD
+618 
-631 ASGLK
+631 
-636 YKFVWEKG
+636 
-644 GWAKWGVAQQPSASS
+644 
-659 SCEWTPTEP
+659 
-668 GEYTVY
+668 
-674 LDVIDGSAE
+674 
-683 RHLTRKVTVGERYSV
+683 
-698 ESLEVSGDARCG
+698 
-710 KPVKLQAKVSGDAS
+710 
-724 GLKYKFVWEK
+724 
-734 GGWAKWGVA
+734 
-743 QQPSASSSCEWT
+743 
-755 PTEPGE
+755 
-761 YTVYL
+761 
-766 DVIDG
+766 
-771 SAERHLTR
+771 
-779 KVTVG
+779 
-784 ERYSVESLEVSGS
+784 
-797 ALCGKPVKLQAKVS
+797 
-811 GDASGLK
+811 
-818 YKFVWEKGGWAKWG
+818 
-832 VAQQPSA
+832 
-839 SSSCEWTPTE
+839 
-849 PGEYTVYLDVIDGSA
+849 
-864 ERHLTRKVTVG
+864 
-875 ERYSVESLEVSGDAR
+875 
-890 CGKPVKLQ
+890 
-898 AKVSG
+898 
-903 DASGL
+903 
-908 KYKFVWEKGGWAKWG
+908 
-923 VAQQPSASSSCEW
+923 
-936 TPTEPGEY
+936 
-944 TVYLDVID
+944 
-952 GSAERHLTR
+952 
-961 KVTVGERYSVES
+961 
-973 LEVSGSALCGKPVKL
+973 
-988 QAKVSGDASGLKYK
+988 
-1002 FVWEKGGWAKWGVA
+1002 
-1016 QQPSASS
+1016 
-1023 SCEWTPTE
+1023 
-1031 PGEYTVYLD
+1031 
-1040 VIDGSAERHLTRK
+1040 
-1053 VTVEGTP
+1053 EGTP

>member
-1 MGPVTAA
+1 MGPVAAA
-8 YAVSNVPSVDAAVD
+8 YAASNVPSADAAVD
-22 AATADNDGVA
+22 AATADDDGEA
-32 SRDAGSVDVGA
+32 SRDAGSVDVDA
-43 ADDSSS
+43 ADDSSP
-49 ATNVDESADEDFGV
+49 ATNVDKSADEDFGV
-63 DVSENYQQ
+63 EVSESHQQ
-71 AEPIDSS
+71 AEPVDSS
-78 FQYVYLASPSLP
+78 FQYVYLAYPSLP
-90 SGTDQVVAFAT
+90 GGTDQVVAFAT
-101 PDDDDSLS
+101 PDDGDTIA
-109 SATLNY
+109 SAKLNY
-115 VSANG
+115 VGANG
-120 IQGTIEAS
+120 VQGTIEAS
-128 GTADNS
+128 ATADNS
-134 AAFVF
+134 AAFIF
-139 GSTLKSNT
+139 GSQLESNT

-163 HEVDLSDRDYSFTV
+163 HEIDLSDRDYSFTV
-177 INGSVSSE
+177 VDSSVSSE

-520 VSGSA
+520 VSG
-525 LCGKPVKLQAKVS
+525 
-538 GDASGLKYKFVWEK
+538 
-552 GGWAKW
+552 
-558 GVAQQPS
+558 
-565 ASSSC
+565 
-570 EWTPTEPGE
+570 
-579 YTVYLDVIDGSA
+579 
-591 ERHLTRKVTVGER
+591 
-604 YSVESLEVS
+604 
-613 GSALC
+613 
-618 GKPVKLQAKVSGD
+618 
-631 ASGLK
+631 
-636 YKFVWEKG
+636 
-644 GWAKWGVAQQPSASS
+644 
-659 SCEWTPTEP
+659 
-668 GEYTVY
+668 
-674 LDVIDGSAE
+674 
-683 RHLTRKVTVGERYSV
+683 
-698 ESLEVSGDARCG
+698 DAR
-710 KPVKLQAKVSGDAS
+710 
-724 GLKYKFVWEK
+724 
-734 GGWAKWGVA
+734 
-743 QQPSASSSCEWT
+743 
-755 PTEPGE
+755 
-761 YTVYL
+761 
-766 DVIDG
+766 
-771 SAERHLTR
+771 
-779 KVTVG
+779 
-784 ERYSVESLEVSGS
+784 
-797 ALCGKPVKLQAKVS
+797 
-811 GDASGLK
+811 
-818 YKFVWEKGGWAKWG
+818 
-832 VAQQPSA
+832 
-839 SSSCEWTPTE
+839 
-849 PGEYTVYLDVIDGSA
+849 
-864 ERHLTRKVTVG
+864 
-875 ERYSVESLEVSGDAR
+875 
-890 CGKPVKLQ
+890 
-898 AKVSG
+898 
-903 DASGL
+903 
-908 KYKFVWEKGGWAKWG
+908 
-923 VAQQPSASSSCEW
+923 
-936 TPTEPGEY
+936 
-944 TVYLDVID
+944 
-952 GSAERHLTR
+952 
-961 KVTVGERYSVES
+961 
-973 LEVSGSALCGKPVKL
+973 CGKPVKL

>member
-1 MGPVTAA
+1 MKKALRASTAFSLAGLLTISSLMGPAAAA
-8 YAVSNVPSVDAAVD
+8 YAASNVPSVDVAVD

-32 SRDAGSVDVGA
+32 SRDAGSVDVDA
-43 ADDSSS
+43 ADDSLP

-71 AEPIDSS
+71 AEPVDSS
-78 FQYVYLASPSLP
+78 FQYVYLAYPSLP
-90 SGTDQVVAFAT
+90 SGADQVVAFAT
-101 PDDDDSLS
+101 PDDGDSLA

-128 GTADNS
+128 ATADNS

-139 GSTLKSNT
+139 GSMLNSNT

-155 ALQGDGSE
+155 VLQRDDTE
-163 HEVDLSDRDYSFTV
+163 HVVDLSDRDYSFT
-177 INGSVSSE
+177 IIDSSMNSE

-193 GDGNA
+193 SDGNA

-274 LAREQ
+274 LARQQ

-382 GFISNYGDVVNYF
+382 GFISNYGDVANYF

-409 AIIAQFPHPYSVNGI
+409 AIIAQFPHPYSIDGI
-424 SFSEELG
+424 SFSEDMG
-431 HAGSTVK
+431 RAGTPIN

-443 SGKTDGLRYKF
+443 VGKTDGLKYKF
-454 VWHRAGSDWSDS
+454 VWHKSGVDWSDD
-466 NWGVIG
+466 NWGIIG
-472 QDLTSPSISWTLPQA
+472 QDLTKPSVSWTLPQA
-487 GEYEIYADVIDSNG
+487 GNYEIYADVIDSNG
-501 YVTSTSKYK
+501 YITSTSDYQ
-510 VVNWSLESLE
+510 VVNWSLDSL
-520 VSGSA
+520 
-525 LCGKPVKLQAKVS
+525 
-538 GDASGLKYKFVWEK
+538 D
-552 GGWAKW
+552 
-558 GVAQQPS
+558 
-565 ASSSC
+565 
-570 EWTPTEPGE
+570 
-579 YTVYLDVIDGSA
+579 
-591 ERHLTRKVTVGER
+591 
-604 YSVESLEVS
+604 
-613 GSALC
+613 
-618 GKPVKLQAKVSGD
+618 
-631 ASGLK
+631 
-636 YKFVWEKG
+636 
-644 GWAKWGVAQQPSASS
+644 
-659 SCEWTPTEP
+659 
-668 GEYTVY
+668 
-674 LDVIDGSAE
+674 
-683 RHLTRKVTVGERYSV
+683 
-698 ESLEVSGDARCG
+698 VSGDARCG

-755 PTEPGE
+755 PTEPGD

-771 SAERHLTR
+771 SGQKHMTR
-779 KVTVG
+779 KVTV
-784 ERYSVESLEVSGS
+784 
-797 ALCGKPVKLQAKVS
+797 
-811 GDASGLK
+811 D
-818 YKFVWEKGGWAKWG
+818 
-832 VAQQPSA
+832 
-839 SSSCEWTPTE
+839 
-849 PGEYTVYLDVIDGSA
+849 
-864 ERHLTRKVTVG
+864 
-875 ERYSVESLEVSGDAR
+875 
-890 CGKPVKLQ
+890 
-898 AKVSG
+898 
-903 DASGL
+903 
-908 KYKFVWEKGGWAKWG
+908 
-923 VAQQPSASSSCEW
+923 
-936 TPTEPGEY
+936 
-944 TVYLDVID
+944 
-952 GSAERHLTR
+952 
-961 KVTVGERYSVES
+961 
-973 LEVSGSALCGKPVKL
+973 
-988 QAKVSGDASGLKYK
+988 
-1002 FVWEKGGWAKWGVA
+1002 
-1016 QQPSASS
+1016 
-1023 SCEWTPTE
+1023 
-1031 PGEYTVYLD
+1031 
-1040 VIDGSAERHLTRK
+1040 
-1053 VTVEGTP
+1053 GTP
-1060 IMGSLQTSV
+1060 IMGKSSV
-1069 DAMVNLYEST
+1069 SAESMAKVFTAT
-1079 GHTYPSDEFVSKGAP
+1079 GNAYPTHIYSQKGAAD
-1094 TIRDFCSLI
+1094 ISEFCEQ
-1103 VEAAVSEGVRPEVVF
+1103 VVNAASSEGVRPEVVF

-1134 KPNQCNFA
+1134 SIDQCNFA
-1142 GLGAVNQQSGGAR
+1142 GLGATGSQIKGAS
-1155 FDDVYQG
+1155 FDSVYQG
-1162 LLAQVQHLKGYAT
+1162 LLAQTQHLKGYAT
-1175 GAALNN
+1175 TASLTN
-1181 TCVDPRYEV
+1181 TCVDPRYQV
-1190 LQSKGF
+1190 LVDRGL
-1196 LGVAPYLEDL
+1196 LGVSPCLEDL
-1206 NGRWAVPGDTYGQN
+1206 NGLWAVPGDGYGQ
-1220 IARIISLIG
+1220 RISKLIDRLI

>member
-1 MGPVTAA
+1 MGPVAAA
-8 YAVSNVPSVDAAVD
+8 YAASNVPSADAAVD
-22 AATADNDGVA
+22 AATADDDGEA
-32 SRDAGSVDVGA
+32 SRDAGSVDVDA
-43 ADDSSS
+43 ADDSSP

-63 DVSENYQQ
+63 DVSENHQQ
-71 AEPIDSS
+71 AEPVDSS
-78 FQYVYLASPSLP
+78 FQYVYLAYPSLS

-101 PDDDDSLS
+101 PDDGDSLA

-120 IQGTIEAS
+120 VQGTIEAS
-128 GTADNS
+128 ATADNS
-134 AAFVF
+134 AAFIF
-139 GSTLKSNT
+139 GSQLESNT

-204 QQALECADSPDG
+204 QQALGCADSPDG

-382 GFISNYGDVVNYF
+382 GFISNYGDVANYF

-520 VSGSA
+520 VSG
-525 LCGKPVKLQAKVS
+525 
-538 GDASGLKYKFVWEK
+538 D
-552 GGWAKW
+552 
-558 GVAQQPS
+558 
-565 ASSSC
+565 
-570 EWTPTEPGE
+570 
-579 YTVYLDVIDGSA
+579 
-591 ERHLTRKVTVGER
+591 
-604 YSVESLEVS
+604 
-613 GSALC
+613 
-618 GKPVKLQAKVSGD
+618 
-631 ASGLK
+631 
-636 YKFVWEKG
+636 
-644 GWAKWGVAQQPSASS
+644 
-659 SCEWTPTEP
+659 
-668 GEYTVY
+668 
-674 LDVIDGSAE
+674 
-683 RHLTRKVTVGERYSV
+683 
-698 ESLEVSGDARCG
+698 
-710 KPVKLQAKVSGDAS
+710 
-724 GLKYKFVWEK
+724 
-734 GGWAKWGVA
+734 
-743 QQPSASSSCEWT
+743 
-755 PTEPGE
+755 
-761 YTVYL
+761 
-766 DVIDG
+766 
-771 SAERHLTR
+771 
-779 KVTVG
+779 
-784 ERYSVESLEVSGS
+784 
-797 ALCGKPVKLQAKVS
+797 
-811 GDASGLK
+811 
-818 YKFVWEKGGWAKWG
+818 
-832 VAQQPSA
+832 
-839 SSSCEWTPTE
+839 
-849 PGEYTVYLDVIDGSA
+849 
-864 ERHLTRKVTVG
+864 
-875 ERYSVESLEVSGDAR
+875 
-890 CGKPVKLQ
+890 
-898 AKVSG
+898 
-903 DASGL
+903 
-908 KYKFVWEKGGWAKWG
+908 
-923 VAQQPSASSSCEW
+923 
-936 TPTEPGEY
+936 
-944 TVYLDVID
+944 
-952 GSAERHLTR
+952 
-961 KVTVGERYSVES
+961 
-973 LEVSGSALCGKPVKL
+973 ALCGKPVKL

>member
-1 MGPVTAA
+1 MDVASGAVPVDD
-8 YAVSNVPSVDAAVD
+8 SVTSRVEDSIDGEDVAVD
-22 AATADNDGVA
+22 QSLPVNAME
-32 SRDAGSVDVGA
+32 SE
-43 ADDSSS
+43 
-49 ATNVDESADEDFGV
+49 DEGFRV
-63 DVSENYQQ
+63 DVSAPEHE
-71 AEPIDSS
+71 AESVDSS
-78 FQYVYLASPSLP
+78 FQYVYLSYPSLP
-90 SGTDQVVAFAT
+90 GGTDQVVAFAT
-101 PDDDDSLS
+101 PDDGDTLA

-120 IQGTIEAS
+120 VQGTTVAS
-128 GTADNS
+128 ESAGNS

-155 ALQGDGSE
+155 VLQGDGTE
-163 HEVDLSDRDYSFTV
+163 HVVDLSDRDYSFTV
-177 INGSVSSE
+177 VDSSVSSE

-193 GDGNA
+193 GEGNA

-274 LAREQ
+274 LARQQ

-302 FVSFHINSGSSGAHG
+302 YVSFHINSGSSGAHG

-613 GSALC
+613 GDARC

-784 ERYSVESLEVSGS
+784 ERYSVESLEVSG
-797 ALCGKPVKLQAKVS
+797 
-811 GDASGLK
+811 
-818 YKFVWEKGGWAKWG
+818 
-832 VAQQPSA
+832 
-839 SSSCEWTPTE
+839 
-849 PGEYTVYLDVIDGSA
+849 
-864 ERHLTRKVTVG
+864 
-875 ERYSVESLEVSGDAR
+875 DAR
-890 CGKPVKLQ
+890 
-898 AKVSG
+898 
-903 DASGL
+903 
-908 KYKFVWEKGGWAKWG
+908 
-923 VAQQPSASSSCEW
+923 
-936 TPTEPGEY
+936 
-944 TVYLDVID
+944 
-952 GSAERHLTR
+952 
-961 KVTVGERYSVES
+961 
-973 LEVSGSALCGKPVKL
+973 CGKPVKL

>member
-1 MGPVTAA
+1 MKNALRASTVFSMATLLAASSLMGPVTAA
-8 YAVSNVPSVDAAVD
+8 YAANNVQSMDVASGTVPVDD
-22 AATADNDGVA
+22 SVA
-32 SRDAGSVDVGA
+32 SRDESSIDGEDTAVDRSLPADATESEDEGFSVDV
-43 ADDSSS
+43 S
-49 ATNVDESADEDFGV
+49 APEHEVESV
-63 DVSENYQQ
+63 
-71 AEPIDSS
+71 DSS
-78 FQYVYLASPSLP
+78 FQYVYLAYPSLP

-101 PDDDDSLS
+101 PDDGDILA

-120 IQGTIEAS
+120 VQGTTVAS
-128 GTADNS
+128 ESAGNS

-155 ALQGDGSE
+155 VLQGDGTE
-163 HEVDLSDRDYSFTV
+163 HVVDLSDRDYSFT
-177 INGSVSSE
+177 IIDSSMNSE
-185 GTSVYYAD
+185 STSVYYAD

-328 DYTQVSVELANKV
+328 DYTQASVELANKV

-382 GFISNYGDVVNYF
+382 GFISNYGDVANYF

-644 GWAKWGVAQQPSASS
+644 GWAKWGVAQP
-659 SCEWTPTEP
+659 
-668 GEYTVY
+668 
-674 LDVIDGSAE
+674 
-683 RHLTRKVTVGERYSV
+683 
-698 ESLEVSGDARCG
+698 
-710 KPVKLQAKVSGDAS
+710 
-724 GLKYKFVWEK
+724 
-734 GGWAKWGVA
+734 
-743 QQPSASSSCEWT
+743 
-755 PTEPGE
+755 
-761 YTVYL
+761 
-766 DVIDG
+766 
-771 SAERHLTR
+771 
-779 KVTVG
+779 
-784 ERYSVESLEVSGS
+784 
-797 ALCGKPVKLQAKVS
+797 
-811 GDASGLK
+811 
-818 YKFVWEKGGWAKWG
+818 
-832 VAQQPSA
+832 
-839 SSSCEWTPTE
+839 
-849 PGEYTVYLDVIDGSA
+849 
-864 ERHLTRKVTVG
+864 
-875 ERYSVESLEVSGDAR
+875 
-890 CGKPVKLQ
+890 
-898 AKVSG
+898 
-903 DASGL
+903 
-908 KYKFVWEKGGWAKWG
+908 
-923 VAQQPSASSSCEW
+923 
-936 TPTEPGEY
+936 
-944 TVYLDVID
+944 
-952 GSAERHLTR
+952 
-961 KVTVGERYSVES
+961 
-973 LEVSGSALCGKPVKL
+973 
-988 QAKVSGDASGLKYK
+988 
-1002 FVWEKGGWAKWGVA
+1002 
-1016 QQPSASS
+1016 PSASS

-1079 GHTYPSDEFVSKGAP
+1079 GHTYPSDAFVSKGAP

>member
-1 MGPVTAA
+1 MKNALRASAAFSMATLLAASSLMGPVTAA
-8 YAVSNVPSVDAAVD
+8 YAANSVQSMDATSGTVPVDD
-22 AATADNDGVA
+22 SVA
-32 SRDAGSVDVGA
+32 SRDESSIDGEDMVVDQSLPVDATESEDEGFSVDV
-43 ADDSSS
+43 S
-49 ATNVDESADEDFGV
+49 APEHEVESV
-63 DVSENYQQ
+63 
-71 AEPIDSS
+71 DSS
-78 FQYVYLASPSLP
+78 FQYVYLAYPSLP
-90 SGTDQVVAFAT
+90 GGTDQVVAFAT
-101 PDDDDSLS
+101 PDDGDTLA

-120 IQGTIEAS
+120 VQGTTGAS
-128 GTADNS
+128 ESAGNS

-155 ALQGDGSE
+155 VLQGDDTE
-163 HEVDLSDRDYSFTV
+163 HVADLSDRDYSFTV
-177 INGSVSSE
+177 IDSSMNSE

-193 GDGNA
+193 SDGNA

-274 LAREQ
+274 LARQQ

-302 FVSFHINSGSSGAHG
+302 FVSFHINSGPSGAHG

-323 TANGT
+323 TVNGT
-328 DYTQVSVELANKV
+328 DYTQVSFELANKV

-354 VFQMEVGDEFA
+354 VFQMKVGDEFA
-365 VIRCAREQGIPG
+365 VIRCARERGIPG

-382 GFISNYGDVVNYF
+382 GFISNYGDVSNYF
-395 SDDGCRRLGEADAA
+395 SDDDCRRLGEADAA

-424 SFSEELG
+424 TFSEELG

-472 QDLTSPSISWTLPQA
+472 QDLTSPLISWTLPQA

-510 VVNWSLESLE
+510 VVNWS
-520 VSGSA
+520 
-525 LCGKPVKLQAKVS
+525 
-538 GDASGLKYKFVWEK
+538 
-552 GGWAKW
+552 
-558 GVAQQPS
+558 
-565 ASSSC
+565 
-570 EWTPTEPGE
+570 
-579 YTVYLDVIDGSA
+579 
-591 ERHLTRKVTVGER
+591 
-604 YSVESLEVS
+604 
-613 GSALC
+613 
-618 GKPVKLQAKVSGD
+618 
-631 ASGLK
+631 
-636 YKFVWEKG
+636 
-644 GWAKWGVAQQPSASS
+644 
-659 SCEWTPTEP
+659 
-668 GEYTVY
+668 
-674 LDVIDGSAE
+674 
-683 RHLTRKVTVGERYSV
+683 V
-698 ESLEVSGDARCG
+698 ESLEVSGDA
-710 KPVKLQAKVSGDAS
+710 
-724 GLKYKFVWEK
+724 
-734 GGWAKWGVA
+734 
-743 QQPSASSSCEWT
+743 
-755 PTEPGE
+755 
-761 YTVYL
+761 
-766 DVIDG
+766 
-771 SAERHLTR
+771 
-779 KVTVG
+779 
-784 ERYSVESLEVSGS
+784 
-797 ALCGKPVKLQAKVS
+797 LCGKPVKL
-811 GDASGLK
+811 
-818 YKFVWEKGGWAKWG
+818 
-832 VAQQPSA
+832 
-839 SSSCEWTPTE
+839 
-849 PGEYTVYLDVIDGSA
+849 
-864 ERHLTRKVTVG
+864 R
-875 ERYSVESLEVSGDAR
+875 
-890 CGKPVKLQ
+890 
-898 AKVSG
+898 
-903 DASGL
+903 
-908 KYKFVWEKGGWAKWG
+908 
-923 VAQQPSASSSCEW
+923 
-936 TPTEPGEY
+936 
-944 TVYLDVID
+944 
-952 GSAERHLTR
+952 
-961 KVTVGERYSVES
+961 
-973 LEVSGSALCGKPVKL
+973 
-988 QAKVSGDASGLKYK
+988 AKVSGDASGLKYK

-1060 IMGSLQTSV
+1060 IMGSLQSSV

-1079 GHTYPSDEFVSKGAP
+1079 GHTYPSDVYVSKGAP

-1103 VEAAVSEGVRPEVVF
+1103 VEAAASEGVRPEVVF

-1142 GLGAVNQQSGGAR
+1142 GLGAVNQQTGGAR
-1155 FDDVYQG
+1155 FDNVYQG

-1175 GAALNN
+1175 SAPLNN